1 MDPLT
6 IIGGI
11 MTAAG
16 AGLGLGVGARLLP
29 IGLKAQRD
37 LRSWKQSPEAEGHRR
52 IVDVE
57 ERRQRLVRPAGRK
70 RDSSIAGIIEDTLRH
85 TDGAYTRGYEAEL
98 QPTMLAPDSVVESRY
113 DELAR
118 MLAVEKPPGTVIQF
132 RFSSGPDPGRAI
144 ATHLMACGDGVL
156 THPEASLLHAM
167 NLDFYK
173 TVAESRVYRHGK
185 LSVWVRVPVRQ
196 AGDATS
202 KGLSAFIPAV
212 GREIRKQGLLRMARA
227 VRSSYTATR
236 DDGVVRRVLEEEN
249 EAREQ
254 AEKVFR
260 MVERECPLAL
270 RRFDRDELW
279 EAIYLGHRQN
289 ATTVPII
296 PDVPGFDIR
305 DYLCGETI
313 EGDGWYVM
321 HGSHPTCIVSMFVPP
336 QPSVSADALR
346 ALTLHPGLTFRH
358 TLVVEYITLDQ
369 RKAVKRLDRRIR
381 QVRRTHIRADG
392 RHRQTPEAR
401 AALADL
407 ESVRD
412 HITGSREALIEARF
426 YAIIYAEPAR
436 TRAELQ
442 QSLRNLDQYSE
453 QMVTAMQSVS
463 GVEAAREE
471 PASLRSLYHHSL
483 VGEVDSRP
491 TGREFTEVAHSL
503 AALAPTES
511 AWEGARRPHTLCST
525 PTGRLIGFDL
535 FDRARIS
542 SPLVSVLGQPGSGKS
557 TMMAR
562 IINDVLASLP
572 EARVRAV
579 DFGESLAP
587 HVDVTRGRHLRFSV
601 EDTRTINI
609 WDYPGLEHGEMPN
622 ETEIALVVID
632 AMKLA
637 RVKPDDNIA
646 EDILTNVVTEVFKNE
661 VPRNGSDRLKHEPTH
676 SHLLAMLET
685 YPFQSQ
691 AVTDRAATLA
701 LALEKYRNHPWLDAP
716 THPDFAVDSPYDVY
730 ELDSLDAFPQDV
742 RETLANRVAARVV
755 RSIGQ
760 LKDDGTRTPTLLIFD
775 EVWKIVQY
783 YPGIMR
789 VIQKGAR
796 TGRRENAVTVLATHT
811 YEDFTGLHDITNT
824 AGVKI
829 IGKQIGDYSR
839 LVTDAGLSENAA
851 AAVSAIKNVAGHY
864 AQYVLVIGAGQDQTV
879 EMIQMDLSPAEL
891 WTFTTN
897 PYERNARARVSSLR
911 PQWPLADVIA
921 WLAATYP
928 RGLASEGLVEI
939 DQSLLAGVT

>member
-1 MDPLT
+1 MDPMT

-11 MTAAG
+11 MTATG

-29 IGLKAQRD
+29 IGLRARHD
-37 LRSWKQSPEAEGHRR
+37 LRKMKASPNATGHRR
-52 IVDVE
+52 IAEVE
-57 ERRQRLVRPAGRK
+57 ERRQRLARPAGRQ
-70 RDSSIAGIIEDTLRH
+70 RDSSIVGIYEDTLRH

-98 QPTMLAPDSVVESRY
+98 AATMLAPDSVVEAHY

-144 ATHLMACGDGVL
+144 AIHLKARGDKAL
-156 THPEASLLHAM
+156 THPEASLLHAL

-173 TVAESRVYRHGK
+173 TVAESRAYRHGK

-212 GREIRKQGLLRMARA
+212 GREIRKQGLSHLARA

-236 DDGVVRRVLEEEN
+236 DDGVVRRIVEDERA
-249 EAREQ
+249 AREQ
-254 AEKVFR
+254 AEKAFR
-260 MVERECPLAL
+260 LVERECPLAL
-270 RRFDRDELW
+270 RRFDRNELW

-289 ATTVPII
+289 AKAVPII
-296 PDVPGFDIR
+296 PDQPGFDVR

-313 EGDGWYVM
+313 DGDGWYVM
-321 HGSHPTCIVSMFVPP
+321 HGSHPACIVSMFVPP
-336 QPSVSADALR
+336 QPAVSADALR

-358 TLVVEYITLDQ
+358 TLVVEYVTLDQ

-401 AALADL
+401 AALVDL

-412 HITGSREALIEARF
+412 HITGSREALIQARF
-426 YAIIYAEPAR
+426 YAIIYADPAR

-442 QSLRNLDQYSE
+442 QSLRELDHYSE
-453 QMVTAMQSVS
+453 QMVTAMQSIP

-471 PASLRSLYHHSL
+471 PASLRSLYHRCL
-483 VGEVDSRP
+483 VGEADARP

-503 AALAPTES
+503 AALAPSES

-562 IINDVLASLP
+562 MINDVLASLP

-579 DFGESLAP
+579 DFGGSLAP
-587 HVDVTRGRHLRFSV
+587 HVDITRGRHLRFSI

-661 VPRNGSDRLKHEPTH
+661 VPRNGADRPKHEPTH

-691 AVTDRAATLA
+691 AVRDRAATLA

-760 LKDDGTRTPTLLIFD
+760 LKADNTRTPTLLIFD

-783 YPGIMR
+783 YPGILR

-811 YEDFTGLHDITNT
+811 YEDFTGLHDITKT

-839 LVTDAGLSENAA
+839 LVADAGLSENAA

-921 WLAATYP
+921 WLAAIYP

-939 DQSLLAGVT
+939 DESQLADAV

>member
-1 MDPLT
+1 MDPFT

-11 MTAAG
+11 LAATS
-16 AGLGLGVGARLLP
+16 AGLGFGVGSRLMP
-29 IGLKAQRD
+29 IGLQAGRD
-37 LRSWKQSPEAEGHRR
+37 LRQWKKSNEAEIHRR
-52 IVDVE
+52 IMVDE
-57 ERRQRLVRPAGRK
+57 STRIRLARPVGRK
-70 RDSSIAGIIEDTLRH
+70 RDSSIAGIYEDVLRH
-85 TDGAYTRGYEAEL
+85 TDGSYSRGYDAEL
-98 QPTMLAPDSVVESRY
+98 AATMLAPDGVVESRY

-118 MLAVEKPPGTVIQF
+118 MLAVEKPPGTVVQF
-132 RFSSGPDPGRAI
+132 RFTSGPDPGRAI
-144 ATHLMACGDGVL
+144 AAHLRTRGDGAL
-156 THPEASLLHAM
+156 THPEASRLHAA
-167 NLDFYK
+167 NIDFYT
-173 TVAESRVYRHGK
+173 TVARSRAYRHGK
-185 LSVWVRVPVRQ
+185 LSVWVRVPVKHSS
-196 AGDATS
+196 DATS
-202 KGLSAFIPAV
+202 RGLSAFIPAAS
-212 GREIRKQGLLRMARA
+212 REIGKQGMRNLFQAI
-227 VRSSYTATR
+227 RSSYDATR
-236 DDGVVRRVLEEEN
+236 DDGVVRRIVDDEQS
-249 EAREQ
+249 AQDQ

-260 MVERECPLAL
+260 LVERECPLAL
-270 RRFDRDELW
+270 KRFDRQQLW

-289 ATTVPII
+289 AVSVPAI
-296 PDVPGFDIR
+296 PDMQGYDIR

-321 HGSHPTCIVSMFVPP
+321 HGAHPAAIVSMFVPP
-336 QPSVSADALR
+336 QPSISADALR
-346 ALTLHPGLTFRH
+346 ALTLHPGITFRH
-358 TLVVEYITLDQ
+358 TLVAEYVYLDQ

-392 RHRQTPEAR
+392 RHRETPEAR

-407 ESVRD
+407 ESVRG
-412 HITGSREALIEARF
+412 HITGSREALVEARF
-426 YAIIYAEPAR
+426 YAIIYADPAS
-436 TRAELQ
+436 TRGELET
-442 QSLRNLDQYSE
+442 SLRQLDHYCE
-453 QMVTAMQSVS
+453 QMVTAMQSIS

-471 PASLRSLYHHSL
+471 PASLRSLYHRSL
-483 VGEVDSRP
+483 VGEADSRP

-525 PTGRLIGFDL
+525 PTGRLIGIDL

-562 IINDVLASLP
+562 MINDVLATLP
-572 EARVRAV
+572 DARVRAV

-587 HVDVTRGRHLRFSV
+587 HVDVTRGRHLRFNV

-609 WDYPGLEHGEMPN
+609 WDYPGLESGEMPN

-637 RVKPDDNIA
+637 RVKPDDTIA

-661 VPRNGSDRLKHEPTH
+661 VPRNGGGRAKHEPTH
-676 SHLLAMLET
+676 SHLLAMLES

-691 AVTDRAATLA
+691 AVRDRAATLA

-742 RETLANRVAARVV
+742 RETLAARVAARVV

-760 LKDDGTRTPTLLIFD
+760 LKSDGTRTPTLLVFD
-775 EVWKIVQY
+775 EVWKIVQQ

-811 YEDFTGLHDITNT
+811 YDDFEGLHDVTNT

-829 IGKQIGDYSR
+829 IGKQIGDYSS
-839 LVTDAGLSENAA
+839 LITDAGLSENAA

-864 AQYVLVIGAGQDQTV
+864 AQYVLVLGAGQDQTV
-879 EMIQMDLSPAEL
+879 EMIQMDLSPPEL

-897 PYERNARARVSSLR
+897 PYERNARARVAALR
-911 PQWPLADVIA
+911 PRWPLADVIT
-921 WLAATYP
+921 WLAANHP

-939 DQSLLAGVT
+939 DESALAYVT

>member
-1 MDPLT
+1 MDPLI

-11 MTAAG
+11 LTATS
-16 AGLGLGVGARLLP
+16 AGLGLGVGSRLMP
-29 IGLKAQRD
+29 IGLRAQRD
-37 LRSWKQSPEAEGHRR
+37 LSRWKESDEARGHLRIGEDESRR
-52 IVDVE
+52 VM
-57 ERRQRLVRPAGRK
+57 LARPVGRK
-70 RDSSIAGIIEDTLRH
+70 RDSSIAGIYEDVLRH
-85 TDGAYTRGYEAEL
+85 ADGSYTRGYDAEL
-98 QPTMLAPDSVVESRY
+98 QATMLAPDAVVETRY

-118 MLAVEKPPGTVIQF
+118 MLAVEKPPGTVVQF
-132 RFSSGPDPGRAI
+132 RFTSGPDPGRAI
-144 ATHLMACGDGVL
+144 AAHLRTRGDGAL
-156 THPEASLLHAM
+156 THPEASRLHAA
-167 NLDFYK
+167 NIDFYT
-173 TVAESRVYRHGK
+173 TVARSRAYRHGK
-185 LSVWVRVPVRQ
+185 LSVWVRVPVRH
-196 AGDATS
+196 ASDATS
-202 KGLSAFIPAV
+202 RGLSAFIPAAS
-212 GREIRKQGLLRMARA
+212 REIRKQGVTNLAAA
-227 VRSSYTATR
+227 VRSSYNATR
-236 DDGVVRRVLEEEN
+236 DDGVVRRIVEDEQ
-249 EAREQ
+249 AAKEQ

-260 MVERECPLAL
+260 LVERECPVAL
-270 RRFDRDELW
+270 KRFARQELW

-289 ATTVPII
+289 ASSVPTI
-296 PDVPGFDIR
+296 PEVPGFDIR

-313 EGDGWYVM
+313 DGDGWYVM
-321 HGSHPTCIVSMFVPP
+321 HGSHPAAIVSMFVPP

-358 TLVVEYITLDQ
+358 TLVAEYVYLDQ
-369 RKAVKRLDRRIR
+369 RRAVKRLDRRIR

-392 RHRQTPEAR
+392 RHRETPEAR

-407 ESVRD
+407 ESVRG
-412 HITGSREALIEARF
+412 HVTGSREALIEARF
-426 YAIIYAEPAR
+426 YAIIYSDPAR
-436 TRAELQ
+436 TRGELEG
-442 QSLRNLDQYSE
+442 SLRNLDHYCE
-453 QMVTAMQSVS
+453 QMVTAMQSIP

-471 PASLRSLYHHSL
+471 PASLRSLYHRSL
-483 VGEVDSRP
+483 AGEADARP
-491 TGREFTEVAHSL
+491 TGREFTEVAQSL

-525 PTGRLIGFDL
+525 PTGRLIGIDL

-562 IINDVLASLP
+562 MINDVLATLP

-609 WDYPGLEHGEMPN
+609 WDYPGLEYGEMPN

-661 VPRNGSDRLKHEPTH
+661 VPRNGEGRMKYEPTH
-676 SHLLAMLET
+676 SHLLAMLES

-691 AVTDRAATLA
+691 AVRDRAATLA
-701 LALEKYRNHPWLDAP
+701 LALEKYRNHPWLDAT
-716 THPDFAVDSPYDVY
+716 THPDFALDSPYDVY

-742 RETLANRVAARVV
+742 RETLANRVATRVV

-760 LKDDGTRTPTLLIFD
+760 LKSDGTRTPTLLIFD

-811 YEDFTGLHDITNT
+811 YDDFTGLHDITNT

-829 IGKQIGDYSR
+829 IDKQIGDYSR

-851 AAVSAIKNVAGHY
+851 AAISAIRNVAGHY
-864 AQYVLVIGAGQDQTV
+864 AQYVLVLGAGQDQTV
-879 EMIQMDLSPAEL
+879 EMIQMDLSPSEL

-897 PYERNARARVSSLR
+897 PYERNARARVSALR
-911 PQWPLADVIA
+911 PGWPLADVIT
-921 WLAATYP
+921 WLAANYP

-939 DQSLLAGVT
+939 DESALAYAS